1 MGASQSHKVEQE
13 TTRGEP
19 AIEKQIVK
27 QYPTGARPTRS
38 YQVKEGRWHRG
49 ICGVTESCLGRGHC
63 SGVNAVKDS
72 S

>member
-1 MGASQSHKVEQE
+1 MGASQSHKLERE

-38 YQVKEGRWHRG
+38 YQVKEGMLA
-49 ICGVTESCLGRGHC
+49 LGHLWC
-63 SGVNAVKDS
+63 Y
-72 S
+72 